1 MKKRNI
7 LTLILVLIIILFKID
22 VNAATCTTTEKSNL
36 KKLARMIEIN
46 AVLNA
51 EENVWDEYFYE
62 VTFSNWNEN
71 FYIVDK
77 SGNTFYKEPTETEN
91 SLYGMYQPG
100 SVETFNVYAKRG
112 TTCAFTQLATIRVSF
127 PYYNRY
133 HSSPVCVGIEEFSL
147 CQRSYSG
154 KIESQ
159 KWFEQEI
166 AKYKKSLEKTDEDEP
181 EKLNFLE
188 TIEKYVKDNPWIIIV
203 VVIVIIAIVVTIV
216 KTKKENKKRIK
227 VDLDLK

>member
-91 SLYGMYQPG
+91 SLGLIQVNYNINGKPHANDDWVYVHQERENTNLGYIERLFVLNSSKEQIQICYPHRADAGWGLVSCMF
-100 SVETFNVYAKRG
+100 VET
-112 TTCAFTQLATIRVSF
+112 AFDV
-127 PYYNRY
+127 
-133 HSSPVCVGIEEFSL
+133 
-147 CQRSYSG
+147 
-154 KIESQ
+154 
-159 KWFEQEI
+159 
-166 AKYKKSLEKTDEDEP
+166 
-181 EKLNFLE
+181 
-188 TIEKYVKDNPWIIIV
+188 
-203 VVIVIIAIVVTIV
+203 
-216 KTKKENKKRIK
+216 
-227 VDLDLK
+227 